1 MLFLIHFEVTVPA
14 DTPAE
19 LKEQLRQGEHARAFE
34 FIEAGKLRR
43 IWRPVGTADT
53 CCIWEADSLEELH
66 AAVRSLPLYPYMK
79 LSVTPLVEHPVTV
92 AWKKEHGSMP
102 TF

>member
-34 FIEAGKLRR
+34 LIQARVCQCRRKTFEGTLPKSLARRRNAIEVTRR
-43 IWRPVGTADT
+43 KQT
-53 CCIWEADSLEELH
+53 
-66 AAVRSLPLYPYMK
+66 
-79 LSVTPLVEHPVTV
+79 
-92 AWKKEHGSMP
+92 
-102 TF
+102 

>member
-34 FIEAGKLRR
+34 FIEAGEIRR

-66 AAVRSLPLYPYMK
+66 TAGTVSSAV
-79 LSVTPLVEHPVTV
+79 SVYEIVRY
-92 AWKKEHGSMP
+92 SSR
-102 TF
+102 

>member
-14 DTPAE
+14 DTPE
-19 LKEQLRQGEHARAFE
+19 ERKEQLRQGEHARVFE

-53 CCIWEADSLEELH
+53 CCLWEADSLEELH

-79 LSVTPLVEHPVTV
+79 LSITPLVEHPAAA
-92 AWKKEHGSMP
+92 AWEKAHGPMP
-102 TF
+102 AF

>member
-14 DTPAE
+14 DTPEE
-19 LKEQLRQGEHARAFE
+19 LKEQLRQGEHARVFE

-53 CCIWEADSLEELH
+53 CCLWEADSLEELH

-79 LSVTPLVEHPVTV
+79 LSITPLVEHPAAV
-92 AWKKEHGSMP
+92 AWEKAHGPMP

>member
-19 LKEQLRQGEHARAFE
+19 LKEQLRQSEHARAFE

-53 CCIWEADSLEELH
+53 CCMWEADSLEELH

-79 LSVTPLVEHPVTV
+79 LSVTPLVEHPVAV
-92 AWKKEHGSMP
+92 AWKKEHGPMP
-102 TF
+102 AF

>member
-19 LKEQLRQGEHARAFE
+19 LKEQLRRGEHARAFE
-34 FIEAGKLRR
+34 LIEAGKLRR
-43 IWRPVGTADT
+43 IGRPVGTADT

-79 LSVTPLVEHPVTV
+79 LSVTPLVEHPVTA
-92 AWKKEHGSMP
+92 AWKKEHGPMP
-102 TF
+102 AF

>member
-14 DTPAE
+14 DTSEE
-19 LKEQLRQGEHARAFE
+19 LKEQLRLGEHARVFE
-34 FIEAGKLRR
+34 FIKTGKLRR

-53 CCIWEADSLEELH
+53 CCLWEAGSLEELH

-79 LSVTPLVEHPVTV
+79 LTITPLVEHPVTV
-92 AWKKEHGSMP
+92 AWTKEHGPMP
-102 TF
+102 AF